1 MKEQKVIP
9 FVDKEPIEVIFTD
22 IIELS
27 INNETAQL
35 KLGIKSPTGEN
46 ALCTHRVVMTTP
58 HFLRLA
64 GIIKETTDEI
74 LKQVKNNSN
83 ESINP

>member
-1 MKEQKVIP
+1 MKELKSIP
-9 FVDKEPIEVIFTD
+9 FVDKEPVEVIFTD

-35 KLGIKSPTGEN
+35 KLGVKSPDGET
-46 ALCTHRVVMTTP
+46 AVGTHRVVMTTP

-64 GIIKETTDEI
+64 GIIKDTSEQI
-74 LKQVKNNSN
+74 LKQVKNQHK
-83 ESINP
+83 